1 MNNRGRTVNELG
13 QVTATKTIVTVDS
26 TGSQHIPGPA
36 GGCFVA
42 PPEHEPVLE
51 LSLARAL
58 LELVV
63 RAHSGRSVSACR
75 GEDLSSKAS

>member
-1 MNNRGRTVNELG
+1 MNNRSRTVHELG
-13 QVTATKTIVTVDS
+13 RVPATKTIAAVDS
-26 TGSQHIPGPA
+26 TPAQHIPGPA

-63 RAHSGRSVSACR
+63 KAHSSKAMSSCR